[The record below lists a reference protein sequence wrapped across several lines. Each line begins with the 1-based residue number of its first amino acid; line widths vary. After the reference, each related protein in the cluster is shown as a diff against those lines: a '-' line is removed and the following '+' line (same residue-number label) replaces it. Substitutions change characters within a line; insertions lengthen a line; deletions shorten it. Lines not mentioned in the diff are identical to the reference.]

1 MVFQQD
7 SLDANSSWI
16 PSNEQ
21 DASRSSKWIA
31 LLGQR
36 DQPTDGVEDYCKHLG
51 QALAKCGLS
60 LRLVRVPWAEC
71 GWLGAI
77 RRVWKESAGWK
88 GSWVLMQYTA
98 LSWSRR
104 GFPLGAVAVL
114 CVLNLRGAR
123 CAVVFHEFKR
133 QVVPERWID
142 RVRGVCQDVV
152 IRRLYHEAAK
162 ALFTVPVEIV
172 TWLPVDDCKASFIPI
187 GANIPERLNPRLPAP
202 PEREKTVIIFGVTGG
217 QNMGAEIETIIAI
230 MRDARRSLSGL
241 RLVVLGRGSSDA
253 EKLLAPALR
262 ENSVEVVAKGI
273 LPAEKIA
280 CELESAD
287 AFLFVRGAITTQ
299 RGSAI
304 ASIAC
309 GLPIV
314 GYQDGEINHPL
325 NEAGVEWAPLGDA
338 EALARGLVRV
348 LSDRRRWME
357 LHCRNLRVQQK
368 YLSWSRI
375 AQKYLTLLS
384 E

>member
-1 MVFQQD
+1 
-7 SLDANSSWI
+7 
-16 PSNEQ
+16 
-21 DASRSSKWIA
+21 
-31 LLGQR
+31 
-36 DQPTDGVEDYCKHLG
+36 
-51 QALAKCGLS
+51 
-60 LRLVRVPWAEC
+60 
-71 GWLGAI
+71 
-77 RRVWKESAGWK
+77 
-88 GSWVLMQYTA
+88 
-98 LSWSRR
+98 
-104 GFPLGAVAVL
+104 
-114 CVLNLRGAR
+114 
-123 CAVVFHEFKR
+123 
-133 QVVPERWID
+133 
-142 RVRGVCQDVV
+142 
-152 IRRLYHEAAK
+152 
-162 ALFTVPVEIV
+162 
-172 TWLPVDDCKASFIPI
+172 
-187 GANIPERLNPRLPAP
+187 
-202 PEREKTVIIFGVTGG
+202 
-217 QNMGAEIETIIAI
+217 MGAEIETIIAI